1 LRQYYDDA
9 PIHSP
14 FIAAQS
20 VPAVS
25 EYPRAVMVADL
36 ALVLRVKGDVASAA
50 ADISELV
57 AAFLDIFV
65 AASVRGVLGFGEEG
79 VDG

>member
-1 LRQYYDDA
+1 
-9 PIHSP
+9 
-14 FIAAQS
+14 
-20 VPAVS
+20 
-25 EYPRAVMVADL
+25 MVADL